1 MRYVISYISC
11 SLIILISSL
20 SFITG
25 CAQKLGITHLPD
37 RNIDRKTPV
46 VAFYMPETTLR
57 MGKGTVVG
65 WDRKLTNHFAYGRG
79 ENYLL
84 HLEQEHFDKRGE
96 GIDPDYQYQVNLEI
110 PATLFRSGAK
120 IEPALLRGFLVWG
133 GRYSANRRNYCAL
146 SPNPDFV
153 TSEEG
158 VLKITNIG
166 ADKTV
171 TATMNLYFEDGIT
184 HELVRIFGKIKAP
197 VKTRKQLASEEAR
210 AKQRLY
216 QRAHDV
222 NKEAWDP
229 AQFRKKHIN
238 KF

>member
-11 SLIILISSL
+11 SLAILLSSL
-20 SFITG
+20 LFTTG

-37 RNIDRKTPV
+37 RTIDRKTPV

-57 MGKGTVVG
+57 VGKKTVIG
-65 WDRKLTNHFAYGRG
+65 WDRKLTDHFDYGRG
-79 ENYLL
+79 EDYLL
-84 HLEQEHFDKRGE
+84 HIEQEHFDKRGV

-110 PATLFRSGAK
+110 PAALFRSGAK
-120 IEPALLRGFLVWG
+120 IEPGLLRGFLVWG
-133 GRYSANRRNYCAL
+133 GRYSANRSNYCAL
-146 SPNPDFV
+146 APNPDFV

-158 VLKITNIG
+158 VLRITNIA

-171 TATMNLYFEDGIT
+171 TATMNLYFHDAKT
-184 HELVRIFGKIKAP
+184 HELVRIFGKVTAP
-197 VKTRKQLASEEAR
+197 VKTRKELAREEAK